1 MNKQYFKLALSNIK
15 NRKLRSVLTL
25 IGIVIS
31 IMIIIILI
39 SLSLGLQDAIKNIFQ
54 EMGQDKI
61 FIYPNN
67 IGTTMGNSDFSLQ
80 DANIISK
87 VPDVKEVF
95 YSSMN
100 FAEITANGKVG
111 YSSVMGL
118 SVDSKIK
125 LELIQEALTIK
136 ISEGVFFKA
145 RQNGGVIL
153 GNKFSEEYEN
163 LKIGDRIKIQNETF
177 KVIGILKSL
186 GNDANDKQIYI
197 SYNDANNLFDLED
210 RINFLGCQ
218 VESVDNMDKVF
229 ERITAKL
236 DNYRNVNKKTRDY
249 IIQRPK
255 DLIEIF
261 DKIILIVSTFL
272 IGIGGISIFV
282 GSIGIANTMFTSVLE
297 RTKEIGVMKAIG
309 AKKSEI
315 NKIFLIES
323 GILGTVGGG
332 FGILLG
338 YIISIIV
345 GNYANKMI
353 GTNYLSPYFSFPMII
368 GLLLFSIGI
377 GIISG
382 FVPAKRASKV
392 NIVEALRYE

>member
-1 MNKQYFKLALSNIK
+1 MNKQYFKLALLNIK
-15 NRKLRSVLTL
+15 NRKLRSTLTL
-25 IGIVIS
+25 IGIIIS

-39 SLSLGLQDAIKNIFQ
+39 SLSLGLQDAIKSIFQ

-67 IGTTMGNSDFSLQ
+67 IGTTIGNSDFSLQ
-80 DANIISK
+80 DANVVSK

-95 YSSMN
+95 YSSVD
-100 FAEITANGKVG
+100 FAKITANGKVG
-111 YSSVMGL
+111 YSLVMGL
-118 SVDSKIK
+118 PVESRRK
-125 LELIQEALTIK
+125 LELIQEAFTIK
-136 ISEGVFFKA
+136 ISEGVFFKT
-145 RQNGGVIL
+145 RQNRGVVL
-153 GNKFSEEYEN
+153 GNKFSEDYNN
-163 LKIGDRIKIQNETF
+163 LKIGDRIKIQDETF
-177 KVIGILKSL
+177 RVIGILKSL
-186 GNDANDKQIYI
+186 GNDADDKQVYI
-197 SYNDANNLFDLED
+197 SYNDASNLFSLEG

-218 VESVDNMDKVF
+218 VENVDNIDKVF
-229 ERITAKL
+229 ERITIKL

-261 DKIILIVSTFL
+261 DKIILIVSAFL

-323 GILGTVGGG
+323 GILGTIGGVL
-332 FGILLG
+332 GISLG

-345 GNYANKMI
+345 GKFANKMI
-353 GTNYLSPYFSFPMII
+353 GTNYLSPYFSFSMII

-382 FVPAKRASKV
+382 FVPAKRAAKV